1 VLPRHE
7 CVTYIYDKR
16 FLLLLMF
23 LDYAVEPFYY
33 ERGLDFY
40 EDGQNYALAS
50 LLYSTGPIL
59 LGKKAFDTLLF
70 ASRRAVKEKTQGA

>member
-1 VLPRHE
+1 M
-7 CVTYIYDKR
+7 TYFCDKR

-40 EDGQNYALAS
+40 EDGQNYSLAS
-50 LLYSTGPIL
+50 LPHRCYT
-59 LGKKAFDTLLF
+59 
-70 ASRRAVKEKTQGA
+70 